1 MTSTKPELRLIDGG
15 ISVAEAA
22 VEAEVKAALAAAA
35 PDLPPPVQQEM
46 PFAIVDG
53 EPMSEPPRDLYIP
66 PQALKVFLEAF
77 EGPLDLLLYL
87 IRRQNL
93 NILDIPI
100 AEITR
105 QYMEYIELMHGM
117 ELELAGEYML
127 MAAML
132 AEIKSRMLLP
142 RPAVEVSEEED
153 PRAELVRR
161 LQEYERFKRAA
172 EDIDGLPRLER
183 DVFPGSAEMTERKVV
198 NIVPT
203 VSLQEML
210 LAFKDVI
217 QRAAMFA
224 SHHVARE
231 RLSVRQRMSEMLQRL
246 QGDSFIDFIR
256 LFEVSEGRMGV
267 TVTFVALLEL
277 LREGLVEFVQA
288 EAYGPIHVRP
298 ATAPRDWSEAV
309 TPDVDSSEGNLVLAL
324 EPVFEEP
331 AVPAPASEAAV
342 APRQEDEPVPVR
354 APVVDNGF

>member
-1 MTSTKPELRLIDGG
+1 MKPELRVIEGG

-22 VEAEVKAALAAAA
+22 VEAEVQAALAAAA
-35 PDLPPPVQQEM
+35 PDSPPPVQQEM

-142 RPAVEVSEEED
+142 RPAVEVSEEEEKVGFFGQLKNQIITGAGAILATVGTIFID
-153 PRAELVRR
+153 EIKSIVGIKEDETEQVQGTQQNNQQQQNVIINIPE
-161 LQEYERFKRAA
+161 QKAA
-172 EDIDGLPRLER
+172 ETKTVVIKEQAAAPVEEKA
-183 DVFPGSAEMTERKVV
+183 PSKKTETEKRK
-198 NIVPT
+198 
-203 VSLQEML
+203 E
-210 LAFKDVI
+210 
-217 QRAAMFA
+217 
-224 SHHVARE
+224 
-231 RLSVRQRMSEMLQRL
+231 
-246 QGDSFIDFIR
+246 
-256 LFEVSEGRMGV
+256 
-267 TVTFVALLEL
+267 
-277 LREGLVEFVQA
+277 EGL
-288 EAYGPIHVRP
+288 
-298 ATAPRDWSEAV
+298 DW
-309 TPDVDSSEGNLVLAL
+309 
-324 EPVFEEP
+324 
-331 AVPAPASEAAV
+331 
-342 APRQEDEPVPVR
+342 
-354 APVVDNGF
+354 